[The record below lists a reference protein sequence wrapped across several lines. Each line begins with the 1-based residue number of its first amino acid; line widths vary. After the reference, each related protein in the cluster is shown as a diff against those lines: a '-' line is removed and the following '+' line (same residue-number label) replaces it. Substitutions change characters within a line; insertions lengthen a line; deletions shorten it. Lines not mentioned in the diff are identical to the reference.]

1 LKVINLAGCIE
12 ITNDSLSVLGRL
24 CSLEVL
30 TLGYCWN
37 CWDVCALGALTNL
50 KQLHLKDCRFVEDVG
65 ILALTGLRLLE
76 HIDLGGLKQIT
87 DAALGG
93 LATLE
98 GLRQVDLDGCERIG
112 DAGLASLA
120 RLPNLA
126 DVNCSGAHRVT
137 DEGVV
142 ALSRVGSLTALNLNG
157 FLLSLLFS
165 PLLFFPPSVSSSSS
179 PFTKLLTPQA
189 VGLSRTSAW
198 PVSQAWS
205 VFFLME
211 FRICETLPSKPSQPR
226 TRISSA
232 SPSTPAAC

>member
-37 CWDVCALGALTNL
+37 CWDVGRLAALTNL
-50 KQLHLKDCRFVEDVG
+50 RQLHLKDCRFIEDVG
-65 ILALTGLRLLE
+65 ILALMGLGLLE

-87 DAALGG
+87 DAALAG
-93 LATLE
+93 LATLD
-98 GLRQVDLDGCERIG
+98 LRQVDLDGCERIG
-112 DAGLASLA
+112 DVGLASLA
-120 RLPNLA
+120 RLPNLT

-157 FLLSLLFS
+157 FLL
-165 PLLFFPPSVSSSSS
+165 
-179 PFTKLLTPQA
+179 
-189 VGLSRTSAW
+189 
-198 PVSQAWS
+198 
-205 VFFLME
+205 
-211 FRICETLPSKPSQPR
+211 
-226 TRISSA
+226 
-232 SPSTPAAC
+232 